1 MVVEHEDAD
10 MCYETLRDELRT
22 IVAEHADDCR
32 IYGSRA
38 DADVRSAEDA
48 LGVIFPTEYRS
59 FIRDFG
65 AADFY
70 GFEVY
75 GVLGHEPSLES
86 NVPSCVWVTQSERKH
101 GLPAEFVVISASG
114 DGITYALSTVS
125 PFAVYAYGGYDF
137 AAHAPKVV
145 EPSFCELLRKYID
158 QTQQMIDEDDE

>member
-10 MCYETLRDELRT
+10 MVYETLRDELRT

-48 LGVIFPTEYRS
+48 LGVTFPTEYRS

-70 GFEVY
+70 GFEVC
-75 GVLGHEPSLES
+75 GALGHEPSLES

-137 AAHAPKVV
+137 AAHPPKVV

>member
-10 MCYETLRDELRT
+10 MGYETLRDELRT

-32 IYGSRA
+32 IYGSRP
-38 DADVRSAEDA
+38 DADIRRAEDA
-48 LGVIFPTEYRS
+48 LGVTFPEEYRS

-70 GFEVY
+70 GFEIY
-75 GVLGHEPSLES
+75 GVLGQEPSLES

-114 DGITYALSTVS
+114 DGITYALSPVS
-125 PFAVYAYGGYDF
+125 PFEVYAYGGYDF
-137 AAHAPKVV
+137 ATHPPKAA
-145 EPSFCELLRKYID
+145 EPSFGELLRKYID
-158 QTQQMIDEDDE
+158 QAQRMIDEDDE